1 MHSSIFCYCFFQCQS
16 SHFLSLSDTEAAL
29 SSLDATDTQGFELS
43 REARAH
49 ADLKFTYVVT
59 SQIYGKQKE
68 DQKPEAADI
77 ALLMQR

>member
-1 MHSSIFCYCFFQCQS
+1 MLIP
-16 SHFLSLSDTEAAL
+16 DTEAAL
-29 SSLDATDTQGFELS
+29 SSYDATDTRGFELS
-43 REARAH
+43 PEARAQ

-59 SQIYGKQKE
+59 CQIYGKQKE